1 MKQNWKIFELIISG
15 IQIFLGII
23 MLIVVYITI
32 TSYYYKL
39 WINPL
44 IDHAAIAEMAFR
56 GNVTLVILALIAIFS
71 GILLIKNKING
82 YILSQITWVMLT
94 LLLLINS
101 IRLFQKKALDIDF
114 LSGITIG
121 IIATTFL
128 IILFLLNNSAFR
140 KKYFIT
146 RCNWIFV
153 SIIITILTASKFL

>member
-32 TSYYYKL
+32 TSHYYTL

-56 GNVTLVILALIAIFS
+56 GNVTLVILALITIFS

-82 YILSQITWVMLT
+82 
-94 LLLLINS
+94 
-101 IRLFQKKALDIDF
+101 
-114 LSGITIG
+114 
-121 IIATTFL
+121 
-128 IILFLLNNSAFR
+128 
-140 KKYFIT
+140 
-146 RCNWIFV
+146 
-153 SIIITILTASKFL
+153 